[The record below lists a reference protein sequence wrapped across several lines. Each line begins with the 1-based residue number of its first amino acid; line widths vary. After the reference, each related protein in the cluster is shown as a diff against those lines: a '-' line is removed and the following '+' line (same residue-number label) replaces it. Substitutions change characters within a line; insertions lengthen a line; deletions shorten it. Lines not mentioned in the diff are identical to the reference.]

1 MGFLTVSLLLFILGV
16 MFFLDRAL
24 LVMGNLSF
32 MIGLCL
38 LIGIKST
45 LSFFLKK
52 GKIKGSIF
60 FFLGFFII
68 VIFRT
73 SIIGFPL
80 QIYGLF
86 QMFKSFLP
94 FLYDSATK
102 LPIIGRYLR
111 NPQLKKMVDEVSAK
125 GPSV

>member
-1 MGFLTVSLLLFILGV
+1 MGFLTVSLLLFILGI

-24 LVMGNLSF
+24 IVMGNLSF
-32 MIGLCL
+32 LIGLCL

-45 LSFFLKK
+45 LHFFLKK
-52 GKIKGSIF
+52 GKLKGSIF
-60 FFLGFFII
+60 FFLGFFVTII
-68 VIFRT
+68 FKLT
-73 SIIGFPL
+73 IIGFPL

-102 LPIIGRYLR
+102 FPVIGRYLR